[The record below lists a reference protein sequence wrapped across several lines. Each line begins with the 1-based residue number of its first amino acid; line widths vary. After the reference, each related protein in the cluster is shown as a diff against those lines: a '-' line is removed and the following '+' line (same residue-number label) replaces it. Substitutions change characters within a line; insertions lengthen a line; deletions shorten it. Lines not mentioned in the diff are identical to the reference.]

1 VKLKNRILLI
11 FFIATIAAALATGL
25 AVVFL
30 IQLHGQIT
38 FDAPV
43 GSVVSAV
50 VIAVYLLSGLMILG
64 LLNLLLSKAVVL
76 PAVEREMLD
85 NERSMLAEQLHHSQK
100 MEAVGRL
107 AGSIAHDFNNMLTI
121 IDGYSS
127 LIIANPES
135 EETAQNAQKV
145 VDAARKASSITR
157 KLLGFGRKEQGESV
171 VLDLNAMLM
180 DTDKMLSRFLG
191 ERIELITKVSSEPLL
206 VNADPIQLGQV
217 LMNLS
222 VNARDAMPGGGRIV
236 VQSSKEDL
244 DDAAPRNPNLPAAG
258 AYAKISVHDSGHGI
272 DPTHLDRIFEPF
284 FTTKESGEGAGLG
297 LPIVKSIVKQAGGVI
312 DLSSKPGE
320 GTTFLVYLPLVALE
334 EEELAEDG
342 HASKPAAGSEPF
354 SATILLV
361 EDDEMIRT
369 LVAKTLE
376 AQHYNIL
383 LANDG
388 WDAAQIARKHEGR
401 IDLLFTDVAM
411 FGLGGAELAQAVREL
426 YPEIEVL
433 FMSGYSSAQ
442 ASEKGVPPDAVFLE
456 KPFTPDKAVA
466 MVRQLL
472 GG

>member
-1 VKLKNRILLI
+1 MKLKSRILLI
-11 FFIATIAAALATGL
+11 FFIATIAAAVATGFV
-25 AVVFL
+25 VVFL

-76 PAVEREMLD
+76 PAVEREMLES
-85 NERSMLAEQLHHSQK
+85 ERSMLAEQLHHSQK

-135 EETAQNAQKV
+135 DETGQNAQKV
-145 VDAARKASSITR
+145 VDAARKASFITR
-157 KLLGFGRKEQGESV
+157 KLLGFGRKEQAESII
-171 VLDLNAMLM
+171 LDLNAMLM

-217 LMNLS
+217 LMNLA

-236 VQSSKEDL
+236 VQSSKEDM
-244 DDAAPRNPNLPAAG
+244 DDAAPRNPNLSASG
-258 AYAKISVHDSGHGI
+258 AYARISVRDFGGGI
-272 DPTHLDRIFEPF
+272 DPAHIDRIFEPF
-284 FTTKESGEGAGLG
+284 FTTKESGEGSGLG
-297 LPIVKSIVKQAGGVI
+297 LPIVKSIVKQADGVI

-342 HASKPAAGSEPF
+342 PASKPVAGAEPF

-388 WDAAQIARKHEGR
+388 WDAAQIARKYEGR

-411 FGLGGAELAQAVREL
+411 LGLGGAELAQAVREL
-426 YPEIEVL
+426 YPEIKVL

-442 ASEKGVPPDAVFLE
+442 ASEKGVPPDAMFLE